1 MAHDAVYD
9 AIEDEHEAIIEAKK
23 KEAEMNLMASLIAQK
38 IVEALKPTEP
48 AGREPDIETNAC
60 KPKKREDD
68 YYSEYEDRINKL
80 RK

>member
-9 AIEDEHEAIIEAKK
+9 AIEDEHEAIEAKK

-38 IVEALKPTEP
+38 IVEALKPTETS
-48 AGREPDIETNAC
+48 GGNPDIETNAC